1 MNKVFLVGNITADPI
16 LKQTAYG
23 KSMVTFSLAI
33 NEYHQGK
40 IKKTIFLNCKAWD
53 QRADYIGKFLKKGT
67 PVVIEGKIDRRNFIN
82 KDGNNVYV
90 TEIIVENIKSFG
102 YKKQGNNSEKL
113 VSVEEKFDHDVV
125 DQQVDFNK
133 SNEQEKNNSTI
144 NDTSKMD
151 GLEWLDNNIDD
162 LENNKEKE
170 NK

>member
-1 MNKVFLVGNITADPI
+1 M
-16 LKQTAYG
+16 
-23 KSMVTFSLAI
+23 
-33 NEYHQGK
+33 
-40 IKKTIFLNCKAWD
+40 
-53 QRADYIGKFLKKGT
+53 GKFLKKGT

-133 SNEQEKNNSTI
+133 SNEQGKNNSTI

-151 GLEWLDNNIDD
+151 GLE
-162 LENNKEKE
+162 
-170 NK
+170 

>member
-33 NEYHQGK
+33 NDYQHGK
-40 IKKTIFLNCKAWD
+40 VKKTIFLNCKAWE
-53 QRADYIGKFLKKGT
+53 QRADYIGKFLKKGA

-102 YKKQGNNSEKL
+102 YKKSENNSEKL
-113 VSVEEKFDHDVV
+113 VSVEEKFDHDTI

-133 SNEQEKNNSTI
+133 PNEQEKNNPT
-144 NDTSKMD
+144 NDTTKTD
-151 GLEWLDNNIDD
+151 DLEWLDNNISDST
-162 LENNKEKE
+162 E

>member
-33 NEYHQGK
+33 NDYQHGK
-40 IKKTIFLNCKAWD
+40 VKKTIFLNCKAWE
-53 QRADYIGKFLKKGT
+53 QRADYIGKFLKKGA

-102 YKKQGNNSEKL
+102 YKKSENNSEKL
-113 VSVEEKFDHDVV
+113 VSVEEKFDHNTI

-133 SNEQEKNNSTI
+133 PNEQEKNNPT
-144 NDTSKMD
+144 NDTTKTD
-151 GLEWLDNNIDD
+151 DLEWLDNNISDST
-162 LENNKEKE
+162 E

>member
-33 NEYHQGK
+33 NDYQHGK
-40 IKKTIFLNCKAWD
+40 VKKTIFLNCKAWE
-53 QRADYIGKFLKKGT
+53 QRADYIGKFLKKGA

-102 YKKQGNNSEKL
+102 YKKLENNSEKL
-113 VSVEEKFDHDVV
+113 VSVEEKFDHNTI

-133 SNEQEKNNSTI
+133 PNEQEKNNPT
-144 NDTSKMD
+144 NDTTKTD
-151 GLEWLDNNIDD
+151 DLEWLDNNISDST
-162 LENNKEKE
+162 E

>member
-16 LKQTAYG
+16 LKQTTYG
-23 KSMVTFSLAI
+23 KSMVSFSLAI
-33 NEYHQGK
+33 NEYYQGK
-40 IKKTIFLNCKAWD
+40 VKKTIFLNCKAWD
-53 QRADYIGKFLKKGT
+53 QRADYIGKFLKKGA

-102 YKKQGNNSEKL
+102 YKKPGNNGEKL
-113 VSVEEKFDHDVV
+113 VSVEEKFDHNAI

-133 SNEQEKNNSTI
+133 PNEQEKNDAIS
-144 NDTSKMD
+144 DTTKSD
-151 GLEWLDNNIDD
+151 GLEWLDNNINSG
-162 LENNKEKE
+162 EE